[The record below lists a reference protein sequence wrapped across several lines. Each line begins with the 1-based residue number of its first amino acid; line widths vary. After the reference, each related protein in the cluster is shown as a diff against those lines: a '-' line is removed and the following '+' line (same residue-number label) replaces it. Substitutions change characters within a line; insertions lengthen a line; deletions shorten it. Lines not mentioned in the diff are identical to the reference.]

1 MVGAGE
7 ETERGLLNKIQYT
20 RAPEQQ
26 NLHKSEPADRNSARK
41 LVYTKPG

>member
-7 ETERGLLNKIQYT
+7 ETERGLLNKYT

-26 NLHKSEPADRNSARK
+26 TLHKSEPADRNSARK